1 MNFSSNY
8 NVKKSLSPLLFN
20 TGVEVL
26 SSEIGQMREIRRLY
40 IVKEEARKHF

>member
-8 NVKKSLSPLLFN
+8 NVKKSFSSLLFN

-26 SSEIGQMREIRRLY
+26 YSEIGQMREIRRIH